1 MNDSSLIERRIRSFV
16 SSVDDS
22 DWDEVVRRAGVS
34 QRMGLASASARQGP
48 RPLRRRRRRVLLA
61 ASLAMVIGVP
71 AAAFA
76 DDIGSLLGFSNRGTA
91 VATRTLSKDSSLI
104 RDMRQL
110 GFPSTLELL
119 GTREG
124 IRFYAAQKHLG
135 YCLAVVEAATPL
147 GSQRPASDVGCT
159 NGGDAFPSARN
170 PVFVFPVGHRF
181 AGFAADGV
189 SSVALVDGSGR
200 TLASANVSQ
209 NLFVGGAMPMGPVT
223 VVALDAHGDVLARVE
238 SRPASSAA
246 SPQQGG

>member
-1 MNDSSLIERRIRSFV
+1 MNDSRLIERRIRSFV

-22 DWDEVVRRAGVS
+22 DWEEVVHRAGVS
-34 QRMGLASASARQGP
+34 QRFNLTSASARRGSP
-48 RPLRRRRRRVLLA
+48 PLRRRRRRALLA
-61 ASLAMVIGVP
+61 LSLAVVIGVP

-76 DDIGSLLGFSNRGTA
+76 DDLGSLLGFSNRGTA

-104 RDMRQL
+104 QDMRQL

-124 IRFYAAQKHLG
+124 IRFYAAQKPLG
-135 YCLAVVEAATPL
+135 YCLAVVEATTPL
-147 GSQRPASDVGCT
+147 GAQRPASDAGCAS
-159 NGGDAFPSARN
+159 GGDAFPSARN

-189 SSVALVDGSGR
+189 ASVALVDRSGR

-209 NLFVGGAMPMGPVT
+209 NLFVGGAMPGGPVT
-223 VVALDAHGDVLARVE
+223 VLALDAHGDVLARFE
-238 SRPASSAA
+238 SRRAASAA
-246 SPQQGG
+246 SPPHGS

>member
-1 MNDSSLIERRIRSFV
+1 MNDSPLIERRIRGFV

-22 DWDEVVRRAGVS
+22 DWGDVVRRAGVN
-34 QRMGLASASARQGP
+34 QRMSPTSASARQG
-48 RPLRRRRRRVLLA
+48 LTRRRRRALLA
-61 ASLAMVIGVP
+61 LSLAAVIGVP

-91 VATRTLSKDSSLI
+91 VATRTLSRDSSLTQ
-104 RDMRQL
+104 DMRQL

-124 IRFYAAQKHLG
+124 IRFYAAQKPLG
-135 YCLAVVEAATPL
+135 HCLAVVETATPV

-189 SSVALVDGSGR
+189 TSVSLVDGSGR

-209 NLFVGGAMPMGPVT
+209 NLFVGGAMPIGPVT
-223 VVALDAHGDVLARVE
+223 IVALDAQGDVLARFE
-238 SRPASSAA
+238 SRRAAPAA
-246 SPQQGG
+246 SPPRGG